1 MPVHIDYCDKMN
13 KIIGIIFVILG
24 IIALIGSVLLFF
36 FLSMA
41 GQAVSSITTDIAT
54 ATSLGVDPAGL
65 GEFSS
70 TLGMFLSI
78 GWLWG
83 ISVLVSSIAA
93 IWFGLRILRTKS
105 K

>member
-1 MPVHIDYCDKMN
+1 MN
-13 KIIGIIFVILG
+13 KILGVIFVILG

-36 FLSMA
+36 VLSMA
-41 GQAVSSITTDIAT
+41 GQAVSSITTDVAT
-54 ATSLGVDPAGL
+54 ATSLGVDPASL

-83 ISVLVSSIAA
+83 LSVLISSIAS

-105 K
+105 R